1 VTDAEI
7 DHALA
12 SYGAGL
18 EAELSLLRRLQEQA
32 SRQRAAT
39 SRGEQGSIDDITVAR
54 ERIMAGLLEIESQ
67 LRPLRALIATHRD
80 LAATRP
86 AFPETS
92 SFHRIASALVQDI
105 LGADRETLA
114 ALRAA
119 EASRRQAAKALE
131 TGGTT
136 LAAYRRVITPL
147 PTSASLVDEQ
157 G

>member
-7 DHALA
+7 DHALT

-18 EAELSLLRRLQEQA
+18 EAELSLLRRLQEHA
-32 SRQRAAT
+32 VTQRNLTA
-39 SRGEQGSIDDITVAR
+39 RGEPGPVEPIVHAR
-54 ERIMAGLLEIESQ
+54 DRIMAGLLEIESQ
-67 LRPLRALIATHRD
+67 LRPLRTLLAAHRD
-80 LAATRP
+80 RAATRP

-92 SFHRIASALVQDI
+92 SFHRIAAALVQDI

-119 EASRRQAAKALE
+119 EAARRQAAQALE
-131 TGGTT
+131 TGGNT
-136 LAAYRRVITPL
+136 LAAYRRVIAP
-147 PTSASLVDEQ
+147 PAGNASLVDER